1 VVTDRQRGV
10 LIGLFAGL
18 GASLLLGGLFS
29 AGAMV
34 AIPVQVGL
42 ADRWGTEALSDPIFY
57 LFAAFALC
65 FLIVAGVGAH
75 LCYRACRLYRSKGV
89 DARK

>member
-1 VVTDRQRGV
+1 MVTDRQRGV

-18 GASLLLGGLFS
+18 GTAFLLGGLFS
-29 AGAMV
+29 AGAMF

-42 ADRWGTEALSDPIFY
+42 ADRWGTEAFNDPVFY

-65 FLIVAGVGAH
+65 FMLVAGVGAY
-75 LCYRACRLYRSKGV
+75 LCYRAYRLYRSRGAK
-89 DARK
+89 APK

>member
-1 VVTDRQRGV
+1 V

-65 FLIVAGVGAH
+65 FLPEWVRICATAPADFTDPRGSTPGSD
-75 LCYRACRLYRSKGV
+75 R
-89 DARK
+89 